1 MKRLVTFVIMSKYVK
16 RAGARLALF
25 RKPGEEEY
33 VKLPAS
39 IYRLAALIKEDM
51 QSGASVLPHA
61 EDIAAAA
68 AELIEPYILG
78 ILRPNFKGLTILATN
93 PAEFGPPA
101 YFTLHGYK
109 GRPTIFLKNLV
120 LMLASLG
127 AGVPSMSE
135 DTLWTM
141 LAIVFCHE
149 MVHAWEGIS
158 CPCSDTRNR
167 CNGETF
173 ATFVTTVMA
182 AAQGVAAVN
191 QMGIDLIEAMLQD
204 ATRAFVP
211 PAFYKKCYVDAPR
224 TKKQD
229 LRLQTCASM
238 SGPDVEYGGRRQ
250 TRRKSTRRR
259 GNKQTRSQSSK
270 SIKK

>member
-1 MKRLVTFVIMSKYVK
+1 
-16 RAGARLALF
+16 
-25 RKPGEEEY
+25 
-33 VKLPAS
+33 
-39 IYRLAALIKEDM
+39 
-51 QSGASVLPHA
+51 
-61 EDIAAAA
+61 
-68 AELIEPYILG
+68 
-78 ILRPNFKGLTILATN
+78 
-93 PAEFGPPA
+93 
-101 YFTLHGYK
+101 
-109 GRPTIFLKNLV
+109 
-120 LMLASLG
+120 
-127 AGVPSMSE
+127 MSE

-158 CPCSDTRNR
+158 CPCSDARNR

-173 ATFVTTVMA
+173 ATFVTTAMA

-211 PAFYKKCYVDAPR
+211 PAFYKKCYVEAPR

-238 SGPDVEYGGRRQ
+238 SGSDVEFGGRRQ
-250 TRRKSTRRR
+250 RRRKSSQRRSKKR
-259 GNKQTRSQSSK
+259 SSRSRSSRSQSSK
-270 SIKK
+270 SIKKE